1 MVGNSV
7 RSDIIPVVELGAR
20 AVHVPYHVTWA
31 LEEADASTLPADR
44 WARIDDLSVLDAVL
58 DRFSRAAG

>member
-7 RSDIIPVVELGAR
+7 RSDIIPVAIGAR

-31 LEEADASTLPADR
+31 LEEADTSSIPQSS
-44 WARIDDLSVLDAVL
+44 WARIDHLGELPEVLDG
-58 DRFSRAAG
+58 FSRAEG